1 VRLASLLGPNLDES
15 LLGSPAEL
23 AELLEEV
30 HAADLSELIAE
41 LEDAPA
47 IKLISN
53 LPREAVAE
61 ALDFMEHGRRA
72 ELFEL
77 LDRAVAAEL
86 SDLMSAD
93 ERVDLL
99 QELEPD
105 VRADILSRMDK
116 EERQDVRDLINYPES
131 SAGGL
136 MTTEYV
142 ALSPELTVERAI
154 EQVRRTAEEK
164 ETIYEAYAVDPN
176 GTLVGVISLRQLL
189 LAPASRKLAD
199 LMEPEVVS
207 VPAEMD
213 QEEVA
218 HIFQRYDLL
227 ALPVVDSTH
236 KLLGIVTV
244 DDVVH
249 VLKEEQA
256 EDIQKLGAVSPTEG
270 AYFDISFWTY
280 LRSRAVWLVVL
291 FIGQSFTVS
300 VLKHYGTVTAAVAAI
315 TFFIPLIIS
324 SGGNTGNQAAALVIR
339 GMALGEFE
347 FGDAGRILWREMRMG
362 LALGGILGVL
372 GMIMAAFIGSHE
384 GFRFALAVGTALVAC
399 VTLGSFV
406 GAGMPLLIRRLG
418 LDPAVAS
425 GPFIA
430 SLLDVMGI
438 FIYVETCVTMMR
450 LGQHLVP

>member
-1 VRLASLLGPNLDES
+1 MRLASLLGPNLDEN
-15 LLGSPAEL
+15 LLASPAEL

-41 LEDAPA
+41 LEDPPA
-47 IKLISN
+47 VKLLTN

-72 ELFEL
+72 ELVEQIE
-77 LDRAVAAEL
+77 RSVAAEL
-86 SDLMSAD
+86 TDLMSAD

-116 EERQDVRDLINYPES
+116 EERQDVRDLINYSES

-189 LAPASRKLAD
+189 LAPASRKLSD
-199 LMEPEVVS
+199 LMEPDVVS
-207 VPAEMD
+207 VPVEMD

-218 HIFQRYDLL
+218 HVFQRYDLL

-256 EDIQKLGAVSPTEG
+256 EDIQKLGAVAAPAGS
-270 AYFDISFWTY
+270 YFDTSFWTY

-300 VLKHYGTVTAAVAAI
+300 VLKHYGTVTATVVAL

-347 FGDAGRILWREMRMG
+347 FGDAAKILWRECRMG
-362 LALGGILGVL
+362 LALGGILGCL
-372 GMIMAAFIGSHE
+372 GMVMAAFIGNHE
-384 GFRFALAVGTALVAC
+384 GVRFALAVGTALVAC
-399 VTLGSFV
+399 VTLGSVV

-438 FIYVETCVTMMR
+438 FIYVETAVLM
-450 LGQHLVP
+450 LGLARH

>member
-1 VRLASLLGPNLDES
+1 MRLASLLGPDLDED
-15 LLGSPAEL
+15 LLTDPVQL
-23 AELLEEV
+23 AELVEEL
-30 HAADLSELIAE
+30 HAADLSELIVE
-41 LEDAPA
+41 LDDGPA
-47 IKLISN
+47 LKLIAN

-61 ALDFMEHGRRA
+61 AFDTMEPGRRA
-72 ELFEL
+72 ELIVKV
-77 LDRAVAAEL
+77 DRGIAAEL
-86 SDLMSAD
+86 ADLMSAD

-99 QELEPD
+99 QELEDD
-105 VRADILSRMDK
+105 VRAEILARMDK
-116 EERQDVRDLINYPES
+116 EERQDVRDLLHYGES

-142 ALSPELTVERAI
+142 TLSPELSVERAI
-154 EQVRRTAEEK
+154 EQVRRTAEQK

-176 GTLVGVISLRQLL
+176 GTLVGAVSLRDLV
-189 LAPASRKLAD
+189 LAPAGKRISEI
-199 LMEPEVVS
+199 MESDVVS

-218 HIFQRYDLL
+218 SVFQRYDLL

-256 EDIQKLGAVSPTEG
+256 EDIQMLGAVSPTEG
-270 AYFDISFWTY
+270 SYFDTSFWTF

-300 VLKHYGTVTAAVAAI
+300 VLQHYGNVTSTVLAL

-339 GMALGEFE
+339 GMALGEFSV
-347 FGDAGRILWREMRMG
+347 GDAVKILWREARIG

-372 GMIMAAFIGSHE
+372 GMIMATIIGNQE
-384 GFRFALAVGTALVAC
+384 GFRFALAVGSALVAC
-399 VTLGSFV
+399 VTLGSVV
-406 GAGMPLLIRRLG
+406 GAGMPLFIRRLG
-418 LDPAVAS
+418 MDPAVAS

-430 SLLDVMGI
+430 SMLDVMGI
-438 FIYVETCVTMMR
+438 FIYVETAVLM
-450 LGQHLVP
+450 LGLNR

>member
-1 VRLASLLGPNLDES
+1 MRLASLLGPNLDED
-15 LLGSPAEL
+15 LLASPEEL
-23 AELLEEV
+23 AEILEEI

-41 LEDAPA
+41 LEDPPA
-47 IKLISN
+47 IKLLAN

-72 ELFEL
+72 ELVEQ
-77 LDRAVAAEL
+77 LDRSVAAEL
-86 SDLMSAD
+86 ADLMSAD

-99 QELEPD
+99 QGLEED
-105 VRADILSRMDK
+105 VRADILGRMDK
-116 EERQDVRDLINYPES
+116 EERQNVRELIHFPES

-136 MTTEYV
+136 MTTQYV
-142 ALSPELTVERAI
+142 ALSPDLTVERAV

-189 LAPASRKLAD
+189 LAPASKKLAD

-218 HIFQRYDLL
+218 HVFQRYDLL
-227 ALPVVDSTH
+227 ALPVVDATH

-256 EDIQKLGAVSPTEG
+256 DDIQKLGGVAGTVGS
-270 AYFDISFWTY
+270 YFDTSFWTY

-300 VLKHYGTVTAAVAAI
+300 VLKHYGTVTGAVAAI
-315 TFFIPLIIS
+315 SFFIPLIIS
-324 SGGNTGNQAAALVIR
+324 SGGNTGNQATALVIR

-362 LALGGILGVL
+362 LALGGILGCL
-372 GMIMAAFIGSHE
+372 GMIMATIIGSQE
-384 GFRFALAVGTALVAC
+384 GIFFALAVGTAIVAC

-438 FIYVETCVTMMR
+438 FIYVETCVLMLR
-450 LGQHLVP
+450 LGPK

>member
-1 VRLASLLGPNLDES
+1 MRLASLLGPDLDEE
-15 LLGSPAEL
+15 LLTDPAQLAEL
-23 AELLEEV
+23 ADEL

-41 LEDAPA
+41 LEDGPA
-47 IKLISN
+47 IKLLTN
-53 LPREAVAE
+53 LPRDAVAE
-61 ALDFMEHGRRA
+61 ALDSMEPGRRA
-72 ELFEL
+72 ELVQQI
-77 LDRAVAAEL
+77 DRTVAAEL
-86 SDLMSAD
+86 ADLMSAD

-99 QELEPD
+99 QEFEED
-105 VRADILSRMDK
+105 VRSDILSRMDK
-116 EERQDVRDLINYPES
+116 EERQDVRDLIHYGES

-142 ALSPELTVERAI
+142 TLSPEVTVEKAI

-164 ETIYEAYAVDPN
+164 ETIYEAFAVDPN
-176 GTLVGVISLRQLL
+176 GTLVGAVSLRDLV
-189 LAPASRKLAD
+189 LAPATKRISEIMEAD
-199 LMEPEVVS
+199 VVS

-218 HIFQRYDLL
+218 GIFQRYDLL
-227 ALPVVDSTH
+227 ALPVVDAHH

-256 EDIQKLGAVSPTEG
+256 EDIQKLGAVAPTEG
-270 AYFDISFWTY
+270 SYFDTGFWTY

-300 VLKHYGTVTAAVAAI
+300 VLKHYGTVTATVVAL

-324 SGGNTGNQAAALVIR
+324 SGGNTGNQSAALVIR

-347 FGDAGRILWREMRMG
+347 LGDAVKILSREMRMG
-362 LALGGILGVL
+362 LALGTILGGL
-372 GMIMAAFIGSHE
+372 GMIMATFIGSEE
-384 GFRFALAVGTALVAC
+384 GYRFALAVGTALIAC
-399 VTLGSFV
+399 VTLGSVV
-406 GAGMPLLIRRLG
+406 GAGMPLLIRHLG
-418 LDPAVAS
+418 MDPAVAS

-430 SLLDVMGI
+430 SMLDVMGI
-438 FIYVETCVTMMR
+438 FIYVETAVLM
-450 LGQHLVP
+450 LGLRH